1 MAKKPRILLGTVEI
15 VRQLYELS
23 EAFRALGYE
32 ADTALLGLHQF
43 YADLPYKYLLYQELP
58 FPTFIQ
64 KSRHPLFRYPR
75 GLLNRTYRA
84 LKKAGFPD
92 FLEDY
97 DVYVCQFGES
107 LLPDNEDFPLLKARG
122 KKIISIFQGSD
133 IRHWSAAEPMLESV
147 GLKAYRAY
155 RQESTLNQTLAKL
168 RMAERYAD
176 VIFFQP
182 SYGELALRPYMHLY
196 LAMNLKEYP
205 HHVPGRDVPIVVH
218 APSNRALKGTAEIL
232 ATLDRLKSEGVKFTL
247 KLLEGLPNKEVIRQL
262 ADADLVVDELNEA
275 HYGMLAL
282 EGLATGCAVAGGNH
296 PALVPLPENRPI
308 VPINPSNLY
317 QQLHRLL
324 REKSWRVELAH
335 SGRPFVE
342 KHHDRSRIARHMLD
356 CLEEDSKRKYDYY
369 PDYFARH
376 YRLPDGEFIASDLK
390 LLTAEIVQQHGL
402 PTDVTVEDM
411 VERGLIAMDG
421 LGSSIPRWVGTTLS
435 GVAALVNSVGQF

>member
-1 MAKKPRILLGTVEI
+1 MAKQPRILLGTMEI

-23 EAFRALGYE
+23 EAFRAMGYK
-32 ADTALLGLHQF
+32 ADTALLGLHPF
-43 YADLPYKYLLYQELP
+43 YADLSYDYLLYEELP

-64 KSRHPLFRYPR
+64 KSQHPMVRYPR

-92 FLEDY
+92 FFEDY
-97 DVYVCQFGES
+97 DIYVFQFGES
-107 LLPDNEDFPLLKARG
+107 LLPDNEDFPILKARG

-133 IRHWSAAEPMLESV
+133 IRHWSAAEPILESM
-147 GLKAYRAY
+147 GLKAYPAY

-176 VIFFQP
+176 LILFQP
-182 SYGELALRPYMHLY
+182 SYGELAIRPYMHLY

-205 HHVPGRDVPIVVH
+205 HHVPKRDVPIVVH

-232 ATLDRLKSEGVKFTL
+232 ATLDKLKSEGVKFTL
-247 KLLEGLPNKEVIRQL
+247 KLLEGLPNNEVIRQL
-262 ADADLVVDELNEA
+262 VDADLVVDELNEA
-275 HYGMLAL
+275 NYGMLGL

-308 VPINPSNLY
+308 VPINPSSLY
-317 QQLHRLL
+317 EQLRRLL
-324 REKSWRVELAH
+324 RDKSWRVQLAH

-356 CLEEDSKRKYDYY
+356 CLEPDAQRKYDYY
-369 PDYFARH
+369 PEFFARH
-376 YRLPDGEFIASDLK
+376 YRVPEGEFIASDLK
-390 LLTAEIVQQHGL
+390 LLTAEIIQQHGL

-411 VERGLIAMDG
+411 VQRGLIARDG
-421 LGSSIPRWVGTTLS
+421 LTSSIPRWVGTTLS
-435 GVAALVNSVGQF
+435 GVAAVLQGVAF